1 MNHKEVGIVM
11 INSIEAAAKNFCTHQ
26 LGIECHNI
34 EKYDGVR
41 TFIAYIDIV
50 VSNSDKYRVFIAANE
65 AFMQS
70 VATLFLE
77 EEKSDE
83 ETLQDMTLE
92 TANLIIGSAKVLAEE
107 SENPYDIGTPS
118 FEGIAAFNINYDEI
132 VILSNAASEL
142 IIAVKE
148 LDV

>member
-1 MNHKEVGIVM
+1 M
-11 INSIEAAAKNFCTHQ
+11 INTVETAARNFCTHQ
-26 LGIECHNI
+26 LGMEC
-34 EKYDGVR
+34 EKKDKYEGVR

-50 VSNSDKYRVFIAANE
+50 VNTKEKYRVFVAANE
-65 AFMQS
+65 AFIQN

-92 TANLIIGSAKVLAEE
+92 TANLIIGSAKVLSQE

-118 FEGIAAFNINYDEI
+118 FEGITAFDINYDEI

-142 IIAVKE
+142 IIAIKE
-148 LDV
+148 LDAA

>member
-1 MNHKEVGIVM
+1 M

-26 LGIECHNI
+26 LGIKCQNI

-41 TFIAYIDIV
+41 TFI
-50 VSNSDKYRVFIAANE
+50 
-65 AFMQS
+65 
-70 VATLFLE
+70 
-77 EEKSDE
+77 
-83 ETLQDMTLE
+83 
-92 TANLIIGSAKVLAEE
+92 ANLIIGSAKVLAEE

>member
-1 MNHKEVGIVM
+1 M
-11 INSIEAAAKNFCTHQ
+11 INSVETAAKNFCTHQ
-26 LGIECHNI
+26 LGMECQNI

-50 VSNSDKYRVFIAANE
+50 VSTKEKYRVFIAANE
-65 AFMQS
+65 AFIQS

-77 EEKSDE
+77 EEESDE

-92 TANLIIGSAKVLAEE
+92 TANLIVGSAKVLAEE

-118 FEGIAAFNINYDEI
+118 FEGITAFDISYDEI
-132 VILSNAASEL
+132 VILANAASEL
-142 IIAVKE
+142 IIAIKE
-148 LDV
+148 LDAA

>member
-1 MNHKEVGIVM
+1 M
-11 INSIEAAAKNFCTHQ
+11 IKSIEVAAKNFCIHQ
-26 LGIECHNI
+26 LGMECQNI
-34 EKYDGVR
+34 EKYDEAK

-50 VSNSDKYRVFIAANE
+50 VIDGNKYRVFIAANE
-65 AFMQS
+65 TFIQS

-83 ETLQDMTLE
+83 ETLKDMTLE
-92 TANLIIGSAKVLAEE
+92 TANLIIGSAKVLAEK

-118 FEGIAAFNINYDEI
+118 FEGITAFNIKYDEI

-148 LDV
+148 LNV